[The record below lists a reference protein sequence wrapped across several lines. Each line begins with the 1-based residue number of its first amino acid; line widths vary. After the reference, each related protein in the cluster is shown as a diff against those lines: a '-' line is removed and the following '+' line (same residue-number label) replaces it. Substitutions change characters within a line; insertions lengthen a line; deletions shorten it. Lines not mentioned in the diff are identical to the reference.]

1 MSADYIDEQSGKPKN
16 PEVDSIWLTPGSV
29 KPILLA
35 FAILCSLLGLFAFR
49 PLMIA
54 ALVAIAV
61 IGIAWINESRDE
73 SDELPLN

>member
-1 MSADYIDEQSGKPKN
+1 MSDETSKPSN

-35 FAILCSLLGLFAFR
+35 AAILFSLVGLFAFR

-54 ALVAIAV
+54 SLVAIV
-61 IGIAWINESRDE
+61 WIGIAWINESREE
-73 SDELPLN
+73 SDELPLG

>member
-1 MSADYIDEQSGKPKN
+1 MNTGTTTPKN

-35 FAILCSLLGLFAFR
+35 AAFLFTLVGLFAFR

-54 ALVAIAV
+54 SLVAIV
-61 IGIAWINESRDE
+61 WIGIAWINESREE
-73 SDELPLN
+73 SDELPLG